1 MDNQKLILV
10 GIIETKTERTT
21 LRFIRELL
29 VYYNYKIV
37 YSNLKG
43 NIIGFNNGI
52 DTLLVMDIEP
62 YQIESISSLDFKF
75 DILLH
80 TSLKDEDYDNVL
92 IKDIFAN
99 CNYCILNS
107 DEELWITLISQFT
120 KGIVVTY
127 GFNLKSTLTISSY
140 DIDQKIKANLC
151 LQREIYSLN
160 CKRLEPHE
168 FSIELDSVNIDDI
181 YPVLAGA
188 TLSLVLGDEINI
200 KDFKEIFKM

>member
-1 MDNQKLILV
+1 MNHQKLIIV
-10 GIIETKTERTT
+10 GIIEEKEQRITFK
-21 LRFIRELL
+21 FIKELL
-29 VYYNYKIV
+29 VYLKYKIV
-37 YSNLKG
+37 YSNTKG
-43 NIIGFNNGI
+43 SMIGFNNGI
-52 DTLLVMDIEP
+52 NTLLIIDIEP
-62 YQIESISSLDFKF
+62 SQIKNLSNLEFKF

-80 TSLKDEDYDNVL
+80 TFLKDEDYNDIS

-99 CNYCILNS
+99 CNYCILNL
-107 DEELWITLISQFT
+107 DEELWISLISQST

-140 DIDQKIKANLC
+140 NIDQKIKANLC

-168 FSIELDSVNIDDI
+168 FSIEIDSVNIDDI

-188 TLSLVLGDEINI
+188 TLSLVLGEGHNVRDYKET
-200 KDFKEIFKM
+200 FKI